1 MHLAYGALSG
11 ARWYNLPTMTALE
24 RYRELRRD
32 VNGLAGGLE
41 TLHCKHLACKPGCH
55 QCCVNLTVF
64 PVEFYAILEDL
75 QRLSTG
81 ALKLDDQAS
90 CAFLKDGLCTIY
102 AVRPMICRTHG
113 LPVAFLN
120 MDAEEPEMNVSFC
133 PLNFTEADEDA
144 MSFGPDSTLDLDDLN
159 MKLYEANLQFLQEHP
174 ELGLGPSD
182 RIDLR
187 ELAKRM

>member
-1 MHLAYGALSG
+1 
-11 ARWYNLPTMTALE
+11 MTALE
-24 RYRELRRD
+24 QYRELRRE
-32 VNGLAGGLE
+32 VNRQVGALE
-41 TLHCKHLACKPGCH
+41 TLHCTHLACKPGCH

-75 QRLSTG
+75 RRLDPG
-81 ALKLDDQAS
+81 ELKLDDQAS
-90 CAFLKDGLCTIY
+90 CAFLKQGLCSIY

-120 MDAEEPEMNVSFC
+120 MDAQEPEMSVSFC
-133 PLNFTEADEDA
+133 PLNFVDADEESL
-144 MSFGPDSTLDLDDLN
+144 SFGPESTLDIDDLN

-187 ELAKRM
+187 ELASRLGEP